1 MTRADTASNDLW
13 KQVVIHRQGDRK
25 VLLRHGPGWDDAD
38 LARIVQPLLSG
49 SPPTDASPVA
59 SSAYARAWKA
69 TPEATTGPG
78 ASPGPGPGALFIKLF
93 LSRGIKDSLLFFR
106 GSRSLRA
113 MMGDELLRRHG
124 FHAPATIAQGD
135 IRKGVRTISSFL
147 ITEWVDGVGV
157 YPFLRT
163 RFGSAWDA
171 QALRARRDFIKAFGS
186 LVGRLHQS
194 GIFHG
199 DLRGGNVLITQGN
212 DAPRFIL
219 IDNERTRHFPGGIPR
234 RLRLKNL
241 VQTRVIVMPDLTT
254 TDRMRF
260 LRAYLNHNPELEPNV
275 RKLLDQ
281 VHRLTQ
287 HKLGQKA

>member
-1 MTRADTASNDLW
+1 MTRADTASTDVW
-13 KQVVIHRQGDRK
+13 KQVAIHRHGDRK
-25 VLLRHGPGWDDAD
+25 LLLRRGPGWDDAD
-38 LARIVQPLLSG
+38 LARIVLPLLSE
-49 SPPTDASPVA
+49 SAPADASPVA

-69 TPEATTGPG
+69 PPGGPPG
-78 ASPGPGPGALFIKLF
+78 AVASPGALFIKLF
-93 LSRGIKDSLLFFR
+93 LSRGLKDSLLFFR

-113 MMGDELLRRHG
+113 MAGNEVLRRHG

-147 ITEWVDGVGV
+147 ITEWVEGVGV

-163 RFGSAWDA
+163 HPWPAPHA
-171 QALRARRDFIKAFGS
+171 PALRARRDFIRAFGS

-219 IDNERTRHFPGGIPR
+219 IDNERTRHFPGGIPM

-241 VQTRVIVMPDLTT
+241 VQTRVIVMPELTT

-260 LRAYLNHNPELEPNV
+260 LRAYLDHNPQLEPNV

>member
-1 MTRADTASNDLW
+1 MTRADIASNDLL

-25 VLLRHGPGWDDAD
+25 LLLRRGPGWDDAD
-38 LARIVQPLLSG
+38 LARIVLPLVNESA
-49 SPPTDASPVA
+49 PADASPVA

-69 TPEATTGPG
+69 TPGPG
-78 ASPGPGPGALFIKLF
+78 ASPGAGALFIKLF

-113 MMGDELLRRHG
+113 MMGNEVLRRHG

-147 ITEWVDGVGV
+147 ITEWVEGVGV

-171 QALRARRDFIKAFGS
+171 QALRARRDFIRAFGS

-199 DLRGGNVLITQGN
+199 DLRGGNVLITQGSN
-212 DAPRFIL
+212 APRFIL
-219 IDNERTRHFPGGIPR
+219 IDNERTRHFPGGIPM

-260 LRAYLNHNPELEPNV
+260 LRAYLDHNPELEPNI
-275 RKLLDQ
+275 RKLLGE

-287 HKLGQKA
+287 HKLGQRP

>member
-1 MTRADTASNDLW
+1 M
-13 KQVVIHRQGDRK
+13 
-25 VLLRHGPGWDDAD
+25 
-38 LARIVQPLLSG
+38 PLVNESA
-49 SPPTDASPVA
+49 PTDASPVA

-69 TPEATTGPG
+69 TLPPESGAPPG
-78 ASPGPGPGALFIKLF
+78 AGVLFIKVF
-93 LSRGIKDSLLFFR
+93 LPRGIRDRIFFR
-106 GSRSLRA
+106 SSRSLRA
-113 MMGDELLRRHG
+113 MMGNEVLRRHG

-135 IRKGVRTISSFL
+135 IRKGFRTISSFL
-147 ITEWVDGVGV
+147 ITEWVEGVGV

-171 QALRARRDFIKAFGS
+171 RALRARRDFIRAFGS

-219 IDNERTRHFPGGIPR
+219 IDNERTRHFPGGIPM
-234 RLRLKNL
+234 RLRLKNV

-260 LRAYLNHNPELEPNV
+260 LRAYLNHNPQLEPNV
-275 RKLLDQ
+275 RKLLGE

-287 HKLGQKA
+287 HKLGQKV